1 MADLTTQQRLVA
13 RITSAQ
19 RQLYGYILTL
29 LADPAAAEDVLQETN
44 LVLVEKAEQWDQ
56 AEDFVAWAC
65 RVAYFQSLAYF
76 KRRRRDR
83 LAFMDES
90 TLSDLAGR
98 TAAALEHHDR
108 RLTAMRQCLTKLPE
122 SSRRLIALRYDGQF
136 SIDQIATE
144 TTRSGGAIRVAL
156 HRARQ
161 MLLACIRKTLATDA

>member
-1 MADLTTQQRLVA
+1 MT

-44 LVLVEKAEQWDQ
+44 LVLVEKADQWDA

-65 RVAYFQSLAYF
+65 RVAYFQTLAHF

-90 TLSDLAGR
+90 ALSDIAGR
-98 TAAALEHHDR
+98 TAAALQHHDR
-108 RLTAMRQCLTKLPE
+108 RLAAMRQCLGKLPDA
-122 SSRRLIALRYDGQF
+122 SRRLITLRYDGQF
-136 SIDQIATE
+136 SIDQIAEQTA
-144 TTRSGGAIRVAL
+144 RSGGAIRVAL
-156 HRARQ
+156 HRARL
-161 MLLACIRKTLATDA
+161 MLLACIRKTLATES